1 MSKHFKP
8 KAQDRRYIRDVD
20 EYYKPYFQI
29 KAVYFT
35 DGSKTAFVERQQYQ
49 MDAPAKEVNEVM
61 MVSAQDVA
69 KIYAPGMQL
78 EIQGDTISIQ
88 YQGKKALLKVG
99 SRELQTQDQ
108 TLEMEQAPLLLEGR
122 VYLDVEAVMGK
133 AFGKYTIWDNTYLA
147 PGDYLGIGESPE
159 DLFQNPNIVKD
170 MIIAGPK
177 KTGILR
183 RAYYF
188 EEGQAI
194 MPYNLYV
201 PTTYNP
207 EEPTKLVIYLH
218 GAGGSC
224 TEDRDLNRVPL
235 AIETASE
242 KLGAITLFAE
252 GYSQGF
258 YGGANPDL
266 HPELMNLSDKEKH
279 YIKLCELE
287 VLAVLKQ
294 VTEAYNID
302 ERNIFLY
309 GNSMGGGG
317 TFWLAMHYPI
327 FRAIAPCGAMTTN
340 DMNSFDLSKMKGL
353 PALFV
358 CGTENIGY
366 DQLPLNV
373 ACLREH
379 GVDATLRTVAG
390 GIHASAWAYA
400 VGDIYNF
407 FAGHAAQ

>member
-8 KAQDRRYIRDVD
+8 KNSDRRYIRDID

-35 DGSKTAFVERQQYQ
+35 AGSNIAFVERQQYRMESPALE
-49 MDAPAKEVNEVM
+49 MDEVM
-61 MVSAQDVA
+61 MVAAEDLSR
-69 KIYAPGMQL
+69 IYAPKMKLAAQEDTLTL
-78 EIQGDTISIQ
+78 E
-88 YQGKKALLKVG
+88 YEGKTATLQTGSKDLK
-99 SRELQTQDQ
+99 TQDQ
-108 TLEMEQAPLLLEGR
+108 TVEMEKEPVSVDGKI
-122 VYLDVEAVMGK
+122 YLDVETVMGK

-147 PGDYLGIGESPE
+147 PGDYLGIGESDQ

-188 EEGQAI
+188 EDGHAI

-207 EEPTKLVIYLH
+207 KKPTKLAIYLH

-242 KLGAITLFAE
+242 KMGAITLFPE

-258 YGGANPDL
+258 YGGATPDL
-266 HPELMNLSDKEKH
+266 HPELMNLSEKEKH
-279 YIKLCELE
+279 YIELCELE
-287 VLAVLKQ
+287 VLAALKQ
-294 VTEAYNID
+294 VKGEYNID
-302 ERNIFLY
+302 EKNIFLY

-373 ACLREH
+373 ACLRKH
-379 GVDATLRTVAG
+379 GVNAALRTVAG

-400 VGDIYNF
+400 VGDVYKF
-407 FAGHAAQ
+407 FEENAAQ